1 MSRNLKGN
9 LILVLA
15 AALWGV
21 SFSMQ
26 DIAGEYMQP
35 FAVNGIRSIIGALF
49 LFPFAVI
56 MSKKSGRPLLEK
68 DKKSRRDMILSG
80 VLCGV
85 FLFIATNFQMFG
97 IVLYPEGAAAAGRSG
112 FITALYVILVPIFS
126 IIFKKRPSFTVL
138 IAVVLAAAGMFLL
151 CFSGG
156 LDAVYLGDLGVMCCS
171 IAFAAQ
177 IMCIDIYSSRVDGV
191 KLSMIQF
198 LVCGILSLIVMAIME
213 EPPAASDFI
222 SALPSILYLGI
233 FSCGIAYT
241 LQIIGQQMAENPT
254 VASILMSLESVFSA
268 IAGAIILEQ
277 MLSTREIFGCLI
289 MFVAIIVA
297 QLPPLKKKK
306 SGGKS

>member
-15 AALWGV
+15 ALLWGV

-26 DIAGEYMQP
+26 DIAGEYMHP
-35 FAVNGIRSIIGALF
+35 FAINGIRSVVGTLF
-49 LFPFAVI
+49 LLPFVI
-56 MSKKSGRPLLEK
+56 IRSKKTGRPLLEK
-68 DKKSRRDMILSG
+68 DKKSRRDTILSG

-85 FLFIATNFQMFG
+85 FLWIASNFQMFG
-97 IVLYPEGAAAAGRSG
+97 IVLYPEGVAAAGRSG

-126 IIFKKRPSFTVL
+126 IVFKKRPSFTVW

-156 LDAVYLGDLGVMCCS
+156 LDAVYLGDLVVMCCS
-171 IAFAAQ
+171 VAFAAQ

-198 LVCGILSLIVMAIME
+198 LVCGILSLTVTAVMGE
-213 EPPAASDFI
+213 FPNSQDFV

-254 VASILMSLESVFSA
+254 VASILMSLESVFAA

-289 MFVAIIVA
+289 MFAAIIVA

-306 SGGKS
+306 SE